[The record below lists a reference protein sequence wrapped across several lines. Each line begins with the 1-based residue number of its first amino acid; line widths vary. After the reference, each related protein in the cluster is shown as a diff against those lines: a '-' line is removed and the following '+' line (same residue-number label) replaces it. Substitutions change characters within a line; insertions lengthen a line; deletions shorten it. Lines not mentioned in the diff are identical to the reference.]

1 MVSFDLAGRTAL
13 VTGAN
18 VGIGQAIAVALA
30 EAGTDIIA
38 ASSSMSRTGSET
50 ARAVEAHGRSFTGY
64 DVDFSD
70 PDAVRE
76 FADRLV
82 ADGPAIDTLVN
93 NAGAIYREPALTH
106 SHEQWQRILDIDLT
120 SQFILTQVLGGAM
133 VGRGFGRIISIASM
147 RVFQGGEGVLGYTA
161 SKAGL
166 AGITRS
172 FANEWGRHNVTANAV
187 APGYVATE
195 NTRVL
200 QEDQTAYQ
208 RIMDRIPVGRWA
220 SSEDIGGAVVFLASP
235 AADYIT
241 GVTLPVDGGWL
252 VR

>member
-1 MVSFDLAGRTAL
+1 MVNFDLSGRTAL

-30 EAGTDIIA
+30 EAGADIVA
-38 ASSSMSRTGSET
+38 ASSSMSKTGEAT
-50 ARAVEAHGRSFTGY
+50 ARAVEAAGRRFTGY
-64 DVDFSD
+64 DVDFSA

-76 FADRLV
+76 FANRLV
-82 ADGPAIDTLVN
+82 AERPPIDILVN
-93 NAGAIYREPALTH
+93 NAGAIHREPALTH

-120 SQFILTQVLGGAM
+120 SQFVLTQVLGGAM
-133 VGRGFGRIISIASM
+133 VGRGFGRIVSIASM

-172 FANEWGRHNVTANAV
+172 FANEWSRHNVTANAV

-200 QEDQTAYQ
+200 QEDPEAYQ
-208 RIMDRIPVGRWA
+208 RIMDRIPIGRWA
-220 SSEDIGGAVVFLASP
+220 TPEDIAGAVVFLVGP
-235 AADYIT
+235 AAGYIT

>member
-30 EAGTDIIA
+30 EAGMDIVA

-50 ARAVEAHGRSFTGY
+50 ARAVEARGRSFTGY

-70 PDAVRE
+70 HETVRE

-82 ADGPAIDTLVN
+82 AEGPAVDTLVN

-106 SHEQWQRILDIDLT
+106 SQEQWQRILDIDLT

-161 SKAGL
+161 AKAGL

-172 FANEWGRHNVTANAV
+172 FANEWGRHNVTANAI
-187 APGYVATE
+187 APGYVTTE

-200 QEDQTAYQ
+200 QEDQAAYQ
-208 RIMDRIPVGRWA
+208 RILDRIPVARWA
-220 SSEDIGGAVVFLASP
+220 SPEDIGGAVVFLASP

>member
-30 EAGTDIIA
+30 EAGMDIVA
-38 ASSSMSRTGSET
+38 ASSSMSKTGSET
-50 ARAVEAHGRSFTGY
+50 ARAVDAHDRSFTAY

-76 FADRLV
+76 FANRLV
-82 ADGPAIDTLVN
+82 AEGPAIDTLVN

-106 SHEQWQRILDIDLT
+106 SQEQWQRILDIDLT

-187 APGYVATE
+187 APGYVTTE

-200 QEDQTAYQ
+200 QEDHEAYQ
-208 RIMDRIPVGRWA
+208 RILDRIPVGRWA
-220 SSEDIGGAVVFLASP
+220 SAEDIGGAVVFLASP

>member
-1 MVSFDLAGRTAL
+1 MVSFDLKGRTAL

-18 VGIGQAIAVALA
+18 VGIGQAIALALA
-30 EAGTDIIA
+30 EAGADIVA
-38 ASSSMSRTGSET
+38 ASSSMSRTGGDT
-50 ARAVEAHGRSFTGY
+50 ARAVTALGRSFTGH
-64 DVDFSD
+64 DVDFSV

-76 FADRLV
+76 FAGRLV
-82 ADGPAIDTLVN
+82 AEGPAVDILVN

-106 SHEQWQRILDIDLT
+106 SQEQWQRILDIDLT
-120 SQFILTQVLGGAM
+120 SQFVLMQVLGGAM
-133 VGRGFGRIISIASM
+133 VSRGFGRIISIASM

-172 FANEWGRHNVTANAV
+172 FANEWSRYNVTANAI
-187 APGYVATE
+187 APGYVETE

-200 QEDQTAYQ
+200 QEDQAAYQ
-208 RIMDRIPVGRWA
+208 RIMDRIPIGRWA
-220 SSEDIGGAVVFLASP
+220 TPADIGGAVVFLASP